1 MFLQSD
7 GWLCTVR
14 LKFVS
19 RDERQMST
27 RVEQTGAPQARSEG
41 SAAGAEEGSQ
51 GQVRSVAST
60 PPLDQSPKSARAPKG
75 RQPRASWCSVG
86 PSGLNS
92 NY

>member
-27 RVEQTGAPQARSEG
+27 RVEQTGAPQARADG
-41 SAAGAEEGSQ
+41 SAAGAEEGSAA
-51 GQVRSVAST
+51 GA
-60 PPLDQSPKSARAPKG
+60 G
-75 RQPRASWCSVG
+75 RR
-86 PSGLNS
+86 
-92 NY
+92 